1 MRGSKIAAVV
11 LVVLVLFASCVPGPN
26 PLEDNPNEQG
36 ELYGF
41 WFGLWHGFISPFTF
55 VISLFTDD
63 VSPYAVTNNGGWY
76 NFGFIL
82 GAMTIFGGSGGGA
95 THGRR
100 RRR

>member
-1 MRGSKIAAVV
+1 MRGMRVAAIV
-11 LVVLVLFASCVPGPN
+11 LVVLLLFASCVPGPN
-26 PLEDNPNEQG
+26 PLEDSPNEEG

-41 WFGLWHGFISPFTF
+41 WFGLWHGFIAPFTF

-82 GAMTIFGGSGGGA
+82 GAMAIFGGGGGGA
-95 THGRR
+95 AHGRR
-100 RRR
+100 RR